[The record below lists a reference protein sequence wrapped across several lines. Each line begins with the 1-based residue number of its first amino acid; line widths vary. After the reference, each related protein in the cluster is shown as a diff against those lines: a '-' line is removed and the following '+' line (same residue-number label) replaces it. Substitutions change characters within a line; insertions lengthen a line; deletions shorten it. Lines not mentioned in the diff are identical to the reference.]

1 MFYFSAFKGLRNF
14 GLLIN
19 LTMIWSFLGSFIVV
33 PALLLAIKPRFLTG
47 RRRGSASLN
56 PESSSPSQEVHAH
69 DSH

>member
-1 MFYFSAFKGLRNF
+1 LRNF

-47 RRRGSASLN
+47 RRRGSASQN
-56 PESSSPSQEVHAH
+56 SASPSSESSSPSQEVHAH